1 MKCFM
6 CFKWEGLIF
15 REELEVRAEITGV
28 FIGVSVVG

>member
-15 REELEVRAEITGV
+15 REELEVRAELLGY
-28 FIGVSVVG
+28 SLEYLVG